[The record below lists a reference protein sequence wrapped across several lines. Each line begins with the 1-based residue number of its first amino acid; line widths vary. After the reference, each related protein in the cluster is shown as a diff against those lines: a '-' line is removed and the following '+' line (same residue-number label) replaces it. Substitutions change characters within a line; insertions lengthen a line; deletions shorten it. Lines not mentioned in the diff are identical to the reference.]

1 MTSSTGVIA
10 SEPLE
15 PFQLCNIFSLYEFS
29 PSAPSPL
36 SPFPDE
42 FVQLISKPPTMMDTS
57 NADTPFDQILFKP
70 IASWNMD
77 INDLG
82 KALDKFRV
90 RMT

>member
-1 MTSSTGVIA
+1 
-10 SEPLE
+10 
-15 PFQLCNIFSLYEFS
+15 
-29 PSAPSPL
+29 
-36 SPFPDE
+36 
-42 FVQLISKPPTMMDTS
+42 MMDTN